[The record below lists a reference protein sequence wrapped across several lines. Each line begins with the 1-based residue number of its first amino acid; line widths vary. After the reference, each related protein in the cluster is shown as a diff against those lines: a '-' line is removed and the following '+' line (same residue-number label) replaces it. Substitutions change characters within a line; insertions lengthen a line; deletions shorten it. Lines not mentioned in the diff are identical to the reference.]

1 MSPLNG
7 NPHVCKRVYWFS
19 ENQTWLG
26 HPHSHGGLMGK
37 SIELEN
43 GDFPYVSLRES
54 SCQTRR
60 QPIFGMIHIDSPDFW
75 QTLGLR
81 STSHRCTGHT

>member
-1 MSPLNG
+1 MT
-7 NPHVCKRVYWFS
+7 CKEEIMFAKESVGFLRIK
-19 ENQTWLG
+19 
-26 HPHSHGGLMGK
+26 HGWDLMGK